1 MTWGRVTVKLLTFIK
16 ICRSVMSIIITCKVS
31 FVKWIFQT
39 LTSWNRKDKDIL
51 TLSESYFPAASFSH
65 VRASPSFSKPFSRP
79 MALVFSNFEF
89 HNLPLSNGNLWLS
102 PIPSTAFSFPPSFLP
117 WSHLALVL
125 SGSLETGFS
134 SAFTRP
140 QGLPLGGNCPV
151 QKGGD
156 RKLRMAGE
164 NRQSKAL
171 QTCLL

>member
-1 MTWGRVTVKLLTFIK
+1 MLWALSSHVRFHLWNESFKLWLLETERIKTFWPPLNPI
-16 ICRSVMSIIITCKVS
+16 
-31 FVKWIFQT
+31 
-39 LTSWNRKDKDIL
+39 
-51 TLSESYFPAASFSH
+51 FPAASFSH
-65 VRASPSFSKPFSRP
+65 IRASPSFSKPFSRP

-89 HNLPLSNGNLWLS
+89 HHLPLSNGNLWLS

-117 WSHLALVL
+117 WSHPALVL

-164 NRQSKAL
+164 NRQRLCRPACYK
-171 QTCLL
+171 